1 MNLQIVAIYDSALGE
16 FFAPIF
22 VRSIGLAIRDFGDE
36 VTKADS
42 PLSRHPA
49 DFLLFHLGSFDPADG
64 SIASF
69 TPAQISRAVDFV
81 SPAG

>member
-49 DFLLFHLGSFDPADG
+49 ELS
-64 SIASF
+64 
-69 TPAQISRAVDFV
+69 
-81 SPAG
+81 